1 MKEVTFLVRRVSDE
15 VQLKRFRPLAFLI
28 NDMTIVSKQD
38 ELPGLTTTIKGDLL
52 EKEGVGSI
60 LPRKTLISSSYPKVA
75 DIFLLLSN
83 TLTAP

>member
-1 MKEVTFLVRRVSDE
+1 MKEVTFFVRRVSDE
-15 VQLKRFRPLAFLI
+15 VQLKWFRPLAFLI

-60 LPRKTLISSSYPKVA
+60 LPRKTLYMYRMQLAFDNVTEEDFINE
-75 DIFLLLSN
+75 I
-83 TLTAP
+83 